1 MVLKCPILAPVHLDV
16 HKSIVHKTITKG
28 CGAVITLV
36 ENSFM
41 QEAVKGHVSFPTVQK
56 VSCAVTGDV
65 FGVKTVVCDEC
76 FMSASWSDETTSQN
90 CNQA

>member
-1 MVLKCPILAPVHLDV
+1 MALKCPILAPVRLDV

-41 QEAVKGHVSFPTVQK
+41 QEVVKGMCP
-56 VSCAVTGDV
+56 
-65 FGVKTVVCDEC
+65 
-76 FMSASWSDETTSQN
+76 SQ
-90 CNQA
+90 QFKKYLAQ